1 MLDLKKKHFVTK
13 SKKLL
18 AELHELSTTSTNKY
32 KAKTE
37 KFEDIFAM
45 SSENEKTYIDRRLGA
60 PLAEINFLDSLV
72 TALLTLSRRDGNK
85 NVFEDL
91 PDEFANIESLL
102 NSLASNP
109 VNLINIYLLILR
121 KLTVITEEKLRLP
134 EN

>member
-18 AELHELSTTSTNKY
+18 TELHELSTTSTNKY
-32 KAKTE
+32 QAKTE

-45 SSENEKTYIDRRLGA
+45 SSENEKTYIDKRLGA

-91 PDEFANIESLL
+91 PDEIANIESLL